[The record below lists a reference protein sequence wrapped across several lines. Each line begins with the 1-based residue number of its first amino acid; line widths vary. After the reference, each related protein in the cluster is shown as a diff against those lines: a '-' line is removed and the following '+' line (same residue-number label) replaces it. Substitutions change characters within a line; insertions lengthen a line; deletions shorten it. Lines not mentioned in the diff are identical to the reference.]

1 MRINTTWKIIQV
13 EYFAQKAQQGHIGD
27 PGWVSKKMVSQKI
40 AATVATYRQELPTVT
55 LFD

>member
-1 MRINTTWKIIQV
+1 MSINTTWKIIQV
-13 EYFAQKAQQGHIGD
+13 EYFAQKAHRD
-27 PGWVSKKMVSQKI
+27 TWVSKKMVSQKI